1 MYLKKMITF
10 AVKKSVMM
18 KNLLSIIFLVTLVSC
33 EIENSEL
40 RFTKIEGQVQDDG
53 TMDLFASFNKDG
65 INELE
70 DAQGFGFSADTLPNP
85 EFLSANAANSARG
98 ILNGNSFTGKYEGAF
113 PFRPYY
119 FRAYVVKNDGSTVYG
134 ENLMVDSVNAKRIQ
148 VPCNLDKNTFIIG
161 GSKKN
166 IFNSTEL
173 LIENRYN
180 RFYAYNP
187 EYYIDVEFEF
197 EPRTG
202 VYTTTHNSPD
212 DNQVRIT
219 MFGSIRG
226 IIKEGGTIII
236 NQIGNYKWQMSFC
249 NAKFS
254 FGSAGSTT
262 DIIGNLTFPFD

>member
-1 MYLKKMITF
+1 MKKKLF
-10 AVKKSVMM
+10 
-18 KNLLSIIFLVTLVSC
+18 SIIFLVTFVSC
-33 EIENSEL
+33 EIENTDL
-40 RFTKIEGQVQDDG
+40 RFNKIEGLVQDDG
-53 TMDLFASFNKDG
+53 TMDLFASFNKEG

-70 DAQGFGFSADTLPNP
+70 NAQEFGFAADTLINP
-85 EFLSANAANSARG
+85 EVLKANAANSARG

-119 FRAYVVKNDGSTVYG
+119 FRAYVVKNDGSTVYS

-161 GSKKN
+161 GTKKN

-202 VYTTTHNSPD
+202 IYTTSHNSPD

-219 MFGSIRG
+219 MYGTIKG
-226 IIKEGGTIII
+226 IIKEGGTIIV
-236 NQIGNYKWQMSFC
+236 NQIGKYKWQMSFC